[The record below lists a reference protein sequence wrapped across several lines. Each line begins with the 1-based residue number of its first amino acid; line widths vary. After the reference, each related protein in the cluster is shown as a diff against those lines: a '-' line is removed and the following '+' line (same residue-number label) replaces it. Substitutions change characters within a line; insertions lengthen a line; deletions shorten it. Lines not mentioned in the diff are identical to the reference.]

1 MIKIRKSV
9 VLSDERLAK
18 YERLEK
24 EGRLTAYI
32 VEGDKGSE
40 SFQQVITPLYLT
52 MAKHGILPCDLILD
66 IERRE
71 YA

>member
-1 MIKIRKSV
+1 MIKLRKNV
-9 VLSDERLAK
+9 ELTNERYAK
-18 YERLEK
+18 YERLFN

-32 VEGDKGSE
+32 IEGEKGSE

-52 MAKHGILPCDLILD
+52 FAKHGILPCDLLLN
-66 IERRE
+66 IERRN